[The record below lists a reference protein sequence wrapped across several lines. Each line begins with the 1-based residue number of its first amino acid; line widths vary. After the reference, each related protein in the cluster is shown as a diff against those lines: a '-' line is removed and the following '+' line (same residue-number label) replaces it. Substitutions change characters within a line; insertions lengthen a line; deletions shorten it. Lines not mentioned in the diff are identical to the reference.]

1 MNHTTTWTF
10 EAKDNVSQ
18 PLHTAQENVRRAAEG
33 MRNTWRNLV
42 SSMKEGWDKL
52 ATSMRPIDWQAA
64 SQGFLNITQKFSEA
78 AQVGADYEKSLLDV
92 AAITGITGDD
102 LDKLGDKA
110 RNLAKEFGGTATD
123 NLATF
128 QTILSR
134 LGPQIGES
142 DEALAKMGS
151 YANTLAKTM
160 GGDVVGATDALTTSM
175 LQFKV
180 DLQNPIAAAGEM
192 ERMMN
197 VMAAGAK
204 EGAAEV
210 TQIAQALVQ
219 AGGAAKLSNVSFEET
234 NAALQALAQSGKY
247 GAEAGVG
254 LRNVLIK
261 MNAPS
266 ALSKEATNMLA
277 AYRVN
282 MQKVSDTTVP
292 FAERLKELQ
301 KIGQNTDVLAAVFG
315 AENIQAAQGLIN
327 TADAQAELTQQ
338 ISGTNVATEQAS
350 IVMSGWS
357 EWLGRCKAWLDD
369 LKIGSFSFTK
379 VLGVVGD
386 SLGGVVSVLGDMG
399 SAYSGLAPV
408 LKGVGAWLRQT
419 VVAQKLMVV
428 WTKVA
433 TAVQWLWNA
442 ALSANPIG
450 IVIVAIGALVA
461 AIVWLANKVS
471 GWGEAW
477 KHTWEGAKLLF
488 QGFIAYIEMGWT
500 TLINGLMIGL
510 NKIKAGWYSFK
521 NAVGLGDEAENN
533 KMLSQINEDTE
544 KRKQAIA
551 DSAKKVYETG
561 IAAKE
566 EFIKAGQSLT
576 WNKEEKKEATE
587 APKAGNLS
595 ASSAIGG
602 GTNPNPI
609 TPTKGSKEGG
619 KDGTMSVGGSGG
631 GNKNITVNITMN
643 CTFPIDK
650 TIGSKENAA
659 NGVISKINDR
669 MRDALVTL

>member
-1 MNHTTTWTF
+1 MNHTTTWIF

-18 PLHTAQENVRRAAEG
+18 PLHTAQENVRRATEG
-33 MRNTWRNLV
+33 MHNTWKDFI

-102 LDKLGDKA
+102 LDKLGGKA

-180 DLQNPIAAAGEM
+180 NLDDPIAAAGEM

-210 TQIAQALVQ
+210 PQIAQALVQ

-277 AYRVN
+277 AYGVN

-327 TADAQAELTQQ
+327 TAQAQAELTEQ
-338 ISGTNVATEQAS
+338 ISGTNVATEQAT

-357 EWLGRCKAWLDD
+357 EWMGRCKAWLDD

-386 SLGGVVSVLGDMG
+386 SLGGVISTLGDMG

-408 LKGVGAWLRQT
+408 VKALGGWLKQT
-419 VVAQKLMVV
+419 VVVQKLMVV
-428 WTKVA
+428 WTKAA

-450 IVIVAIGALVA
+450 IIIVAIGALVA
-461 AIVWLANKVS
+461 GIIYLANKVS

-488 QGFIAYIEMGWT
+488 QGFSASIETVWLTMV
-500 TLINGLMIGL
+500 NSLMIGL
-510 NKIKAGWYSFK
+510 NKIKEGWYEFK
-521 NAVGLGDEAENN
+521 NAVGLGDESENN

-544 KRKQAIA
+544 NRKKAIT
-551 DSAKKVYETG
+551 DSAKVAYEANL
-561 IAAKE
+561 AAKE
-566 EFIKAGQSLT
+566 EFTKAGQSLS
-576 WNKEEKKEATE
+576 WNKEKKEATE

-595 ASSAIGG
+595 ASSAIGVG
-602 GTNPNPI
+602 ANPIPI
-609 TPTKGSKEGG
+609 TPTKGGKDAG
-619 KDGTMSVGGSGG
+619 KDGTMSIGGSGG
-631 GNKNITVNITMN
+631 GSKTITINITMN
-643 CTFPIDK
+643 NTFPIDK

>member
-1 MNHTTTWTF
+1 MNHTTTWIF

-18 PLHTAQENVRRAAEG
+18 PLHTAQENVRRATEG
-33 MRNTWRNLV
+33 MHNTWKDFI

-102 LDKLGDKA
+102 LDKLGGKA

-134 LGPQIGES
+134 LGPQIGKS
-142 DEALAKMGS
+142 DEALAKMGRS
-151 YANTLAKTM
+151 ANTLAKTM

-180 DLQNPIAAAGEM
+180 NLDDPIAAAGEM

-210 TQIAQALVQ
+210 PQIAQALVQ

-277 AYRVN
+277 AYGVN

-327 TADAQAELTQQ
+327 TAQAQAELTEQ
-338 ISGTNVATEQAS
+338 ISGTNVATEQAT

-357 EWLGRCKAWLDD
+357 EWMGRCKAWLDD

-386 SLGGVVSVLGDMG
+386 SLGGVISTLGDMG

-408 LKGVGAWLRQT
+408 VKALGGWLKQT
-419 VVAQKLMVV
+419 VVVQKLMVV
-428 WTKVA
+428 WTKAA

-450 IVIVAIGALVA
+450 IIIVAIGALVA
-461 AIVWLANKVS
+461 GIIYLANKVS

-488 QGFIAYIEMGWT
+488 QGFSASIETVWLTMV
-500 TLINGLMIGL
+500 NSLMIGL
-510 NKIKAGWYSFK
+510 NKIKEGWYEFK
-521 NAVGLGDEAENN
+521 NAVGLGDESENN

-544 KRKQAIA
+544 NRKKAIV
-551 DSAKKVYETG
+551 DSAKVAYEANL
-561 IAAKE
+561 AAKE
-566 EFIKAGQSLT
+566 EFTKAGQSLT
-576 WNKEEKKEATE
+576 WNKEKKEATE

-602 GTNPNPI
+602 GANPTPI
-609 TPTKGSKEGG
+609 TPTKGGKDGG

-631 GNKNITVNITMN
+631 GSKTITINITMN
-643 CTFPIDK
+643 NTFPIDK

>member
-1 MNHTTTWTF
+1 MNHTTTWIF

-18 PLHTAQENVRRAAEG
+18 PLHTAQENVRRATEG
-33 MRNTWRNLV
+33 MQNTWKDFI

-102 LDKLGDKA
+102 LDKLGGKA

-180 DLQNPIAAAGEM
+180 NLDDPIAAAAEM

-210 TQIAQALVQ
+210 PQIAQALVQ

-277 AYRVN
+277 AYGVN

-301 KIGQNTDVLAAVFG
+301 KIGQNTDALAAVFG

-327 TADAQAELTQQ
+327 TAQAQAELTQQ
-338 ISGTNVATEQAS
+338 ISGTNVATEQAT

-357 EWLGRCKAWLDD
+357 EWMGRCKAWLDD

-386 SLGGVVSVLGDMG
+386 SLGGVISTLGDMG

-408 LKGVGAWLRQT
+408 VKALGGWLKQT
-419 VVAQKLMVV
+419 VVVQKLMVV
-428 WTKVA
+428 WTKAA

-450 IVIVAIGALVA
+450 IIIVAIGALVA
-461 AIVWLANKVS
+461 GIIYLANKVS

-488 QGFIAYIEMGWT
+488 QGFSASIETVWLTMV
-500 TLINGLMIGL
+500 NSLMIGL
-510 NKIKAGWYSFK
+510 NKIKEGWYEFK
-521 NAVGLGDEAENN
+521 NAVGLGDESENN
-533 KMLSQINEDTE
+533 KMLAQINEDTE
-544 KRKQAIA
+544 NRKKAIS
-551 DSAKKVYETG
+551 DSAKVAYEANL
-561 IAAKE
+561 AAKE

-576 WNKEEKKEATE
+576 WNKDKKEATE

-602 GTNPNPI
+602 GASPNPI

-619 KDGTMSVGGSGG
+619 KDGTMSIGGSGG
-631 GNKNITVNITMN
+631 GSKTITINITMN
-643 CTFPIDK
+643 NTFPIDK

>member
-1 MNHTTTWTF
+1 MNHTTTWIF

-18 PLHTAQENVRRAAEG
+18 PLHTAQENVRRATEG
-33 MRNTWRNLV
+33 MQNTWKDFI

-102 LDKLGDKA
+102 LDKLGGKA

-180 DLQNPIAAAGEM
+180 NLDDPIAAAAEM

-210 TQIAQALVQ
+210 PQIAQALVQ

-277 AYRVN
+277 AYGVN

-327 TADAQAELTQQ
+327 TAQAQAELTEQ
-338 ISGTNVATEQAS
+338 ISGTNVATEQAT

-357 EWLGRCKAWLDD
+357 EWMGRCKAWLDD

-386 SLGGVVSVLGDMG
+386 SLGGVISTLGDMG

-408 LKGVGAWLRQT
+408 VKALGGWLKQT
-419 VVAQKLMVV
+419 VAVQKLMVV
-428 WTKVA
+428 WTKAA

-450 IVIVAIGALVA
+450 IIVVAIGALVA
-461 AIVWLANKVS
+461 GIIYLANKVS

-488 QGFIAYIEMGWT
+488 QGFSASIETVWLTMV
-500 TLINGLMIGL
+500 NSLMIGL
-510 NKIKAGWYSFK
+510 NKIKEGWYEFK
-521 NAVGLGDEAENN
+521 NAVGLGDESENN
-533 KMLSQINEDTE
+533 KMLAQINEDTE
-544 KRKQAIA
+544 NRKKAIS
-551 DSAKKVYETG
+551 DSAKVAYEANL
-561 IAAKE
+561 AAKE

-576 WNKEEKKEATE
+576 WNKDKKEATE

-602 GTNPNPI
+602 GASPNPI

-619 KDGTMSVGGSGG
+619 KDGTMSIGGSGG
-631 GNKNITVNITMN
+631 GSKTITINITMN
-643 CTFPIDK
+643 NTFPIDK

>member
-10 EAKDNVSQ
+10 EANDNVSET
-18 PLHTAQENVRRAAEG
+18 LHEAQANVQRATEG
-33 MRNTWRNLV
+33 MRQSWQSLV
-42 SSMKEGWDKL
+42 SNL
-52 ATSMRPIDWQAA
+52 RPIDWQAA
-64 SQGFLNITQKFSEA
+64 TEGFQRLTGLFSA
-78 AQVGADYEKSLLDV
+78 SAQVGADYEKALLDV

-102 LDKLGDKA
+102 LDNLGDKA
-110 RNLAKEFGGTATD
+110 RNLAKEFGGSASD

-180 DLQNPIAAAGEM
+180 NLDDPIAAAGEM

-210 TQIAQALVQ
+210 PQIAQALVQ

-277 AYRVN
+277 AYGVN

-399 SAYSGLAPV
+399 SAYSGFAPV
-408 LKGVGAWLRQT
+408 LKGVGTWLRQT
-419 VVAQKLMVV
+419 VVAQKLLVV
-428 WTKVA
+428 WTKVV

-442 ALSANPIG
+442 AMTANPIG
-450 IVIVAIGALVA
+450 IIIVAIGALVA
-461 AIVWLANKVS
+461 GIVWLANKVS

-488 QGFIAYIEMGWT
+488 RGFIAYIEMGWT

-510 NKIKAGWYSFK
+510 NKIKEGWYRFK
-521 NAVGLGDEAENN
+521 NAVGLGDETENN
-533 KMLSQINEDTE
+533 KMLAQINEDTE
-544 KRKQAIA
+544 KRKQAII
-551 DSAKKVYETG
+551 DSAKKVQETTL
-561 IAAKE
+561 AAKE
-566 EFIKAGQSLT
+566 EFIKAGKSLK
-576 WNKEEKKEATE
+576 WNKEEEKKENTE
-587 APKAGNLS
+587 SPKAGNLS

-602 GTNPNPI
+602 GASPNPI
-609 TPTKGSKEGG
+609 TPTKGGKEGG
-619 KDGTMSVGGSGG
+619 KEGTMSIAGSGG
-631 GNKNITVNITMN
+631 SSKTITINITMN
-643 CTFPIDK
+643 NSFPIDK

>member
-1 MNHTTTWTF
+1 MNHTTTWIF

-18 PLHTAQENVRRAAEG
+18 SLHTAQENVRRATEG
-33 MRNTWRNLV
+33 MHNTWKDFI

-52 ATSMRPIDWQAA
+52 ATSIRPIDWQAA

-92 AAITGITGDD
+92 AAITGIAGDD
-102 LDKLGDKA
+102 LDKLGGKA

-180 DLQNPIAAAGEM
+180 NLDDPIAAAGEM

-210 TQIAQALVQ
+210 PQIAQALVQ

-277 AYRVN
+277 AYGVN

-327 TADAQAELTQQ
+327 TAQAQAELTEQ
-338 ISGTNVATEQAS
+338 ISGTNVATEQAT

-357 EWLGRCKAWLDD
+357 EWMGRCKAWLDD

-386 SLGGVVSVLGDMG
+386 SLGGVISTLGDMG

-408 LKGVGAWLRQT
+408 VKALGGWLKQT
-419 VVAQKLMVV
+419 VVVQKLMVV
-428 WTKVA
+428 WTKAA

-450 IVIVAIGALVA
+450 IIIVAIGALVA
-461 AIVWLANKVS
+461 GIIYLANKVS

-488 QGFIAYIEMGWT
+488 QGFSASIETVWLTMV
-500 TLINGLMIGL
+500 NSLMIGL
-510 NKIKAGWYSFK
+510 NKIKEGWYEFK
-521 NAVGLGDEAENN
+521 NAVGLGDENENN
-533 KMLSQINEDTE
+533 KMLAQINEDTE
-544 KRKQAIA
+544 NRKKAIT
-551 DSAKKVYETG
+551 DSAKVAYEANL
-561 IAAKE
+561 AAKE
-566 EFIKAGQSLT
+566 EFTKAGQSLT
-576 WNKEEKKEATE
+576 WNKEKKEATE

-602 GTNPNPI
+602 GANPTPI
-609 TPTKGSKEGG
+609 TPTKGGKDGG
-619 KDGTMSVGGSGG
+619 KDSTMSVGGSGG
-631 GNKNITVNITMN
+631 GSKTITINITMN
-643 CTFPIDK
+643 NTFPIDK

>member
-1 MNHTTTWTF
+1 VNHTTTWIF

-18 PLHTAQENVRRAAEG
+18 PLHTAQENVRRATEG
-33 MRNTWRNLV
+33 MHNTWKDFI

-52 ATSMRPIDWQAA
+52 ATSIRPIDWQAA

-92 AAITGITGDD
+92 AAITGIAGDD
-102 LDKLGDKA
+102 LDKLGGKA

-180 DLQNPIAAAGEM
+180 NLDDPIAAAGEM

-210 TQIAQALVQ
+210 PQIAQALVQ

-277 AYRVN
+277 AYGVN

-327 TADAQAELTQQ
+327 TAQAQAELTEQ
-338 ISGTNVATEQAS
+338 ISGTNVATEQAT

-357 EWLGRCKAWLDD
+357 EWMGRCKAWLDD

-386 SLGGVVSVLGDMG
+386 SLGGVISTLGDMG

-408 LKGVGAWLRQT
+408 VKALGGWLKQT
-419 VVAQKLMVV
+419 VVVQKLMVV
-428 WTKVA
+428 WTKAA

-450 IVIVAIGALVA
+450 IIIVAIGALVA
-461 AIVWLANKVS
+461 GIIYLANKVS

-488 QGFIAYIEMGWT
+488 QGFSASIETVWLTMV
-500 TLINGLMIGL
+500 NSLMIGL
-510 NKIKAGWYSFK
+510 NKIKEGWYEFK
-521 NAVGLGDEAENN
+521 NAVGLGDENENN
-533 KMLSQINEDTE
+533 KMLAQINEDTE
-544 KRKQAIA
+544 NRKKAIT
-551 DSAKKVYETG
+551 DSAKVAYEANL
-561 IAAKE
+561 AAKE
-566 EFIKAGQSLT
+566 EFTKAGQSLT
-576 WNKEEKKEATE
+576 WNKEKKEATE

-602 GTNPNPI
+602 GANPTPI
-609 TPTKGSKEGG
+609 TPTKGGKDGG

-631 GNKNITVNITMN
+631 GSKTITINITMN
-643 CTFPIDK
+643 NTFPIDK

>member
-1 MNHTTTWTF
+1 MNHTTTWIF

-18 PLHTAQENVRRAAEG
+18 PLHTAQENVRRATEG
-33 MRNTWRNLV
+33 MHNTWKDFI

-78 AQVGADYEKSLLDV
+78 AQVGANYEKSLLDV

-210 TQIAQALVQ
+210 PQIAQALVQ

-277 AYRVN
+277 AYGVN

-327 TADAQAELTQQ
+327 TAQAQAELTEQ
-338 ISGTNVATEQAS
+338 ISGTNVATEQAT

-357 EWLGRCKAWLDD
+357 EWMGRCKAWLDD

-386 SLGGVVSVLGDMG
+386 SLGGVISTLGDMG

-408 LKGVGAWLRQT
+408 VKALGGWLKQT
-419 VVAQKLMVV
+419 VVVQKLMVV
-428 WTKVA
+428 WTKAA

-450 IVIVAIGALVA
+450 IIIVAIGALVA
-461 AIVWLANKVS
+461 GIIYLANKVS

-488 QGFIAYIEMGWT
+488 QGFSASIETVWLTMV
-500 TLINGLMIGL
+500 NSLMIGL
-510 NKIKAGWYSFK
+510 NKIKEGWYEFK
-521 NAVGLGDEAENN
+521 NTVGLGDESENN
-533 KMLSQINEDTE
+533 NMLAQINEDTE
-544 KRKQAIA
+544 NRKKAIA
-551 DSAKKVYETG
+551 DSAKVAYEANL
-561 IAAKE
+561 AAKE

-576 WNKEEKKEATE
+576 WNKDKKEATE

-602 GTNPNPI
+602 GANPTPI
-609 TPTKGSKEGG
+609 TSTKGNKDGG
-619 KDGTMSVGGSGG
+619 KDGTMSVGGNGG
-631 GNKNITVNITMN
+631 GSKTITINITMN
-643 CTFPIDK
+643 NTFPIDK

>member
-1 MNHTTTWTF
+1 MNHTTTWIF

-18 PLHTAQENVRRAAEG
+18 PLHTAQENVRRATEG
-33 MRNTWRNLV
+33 MHNTWKDFI

-102 LDKLGDKA
+102 LDKLGGKA

-180 DLQNPIAAAGEM
+180 NLDDPIAAAGEM

-210 TQIAQALVQ
+210 PQIAQALVQ

-277 AYRVN
+277 AYGVN

-327 TADAQAELTQQ
+327 TAQAQAELTEQ
-338 ISGTNVATEQAS
+338 ISGTNVATEQAT

-357 EWLGRCKAWLDD
+357 EWMGRCKAWLDD

-386 SLGGVVSVLGDMG
+386 SLGGVISTLGDMG

-408 LKGVGAWLRQT
+408 VKALGGWLKQT
-419 VVAQKLMVV
+419 VVVQKLMVV
-428 WTKVA
+428 WTKAA

-450 IVIVAIGALVA
+450 IIIVAIGALVA
-461 AIVWLANKVS
+461 GIIYLANKVS

-488 QGFIAYIEMGWT
+488 QGFSASIETVWLTMV
-500 TLINGLMIGL
+500 NSLMIGL
-510 NKIKAGWYSFK
+510 NKIKEGWYEFK
-521 NAVGLGDEAENN
+521 NTVGLGDESENN
-533 KMLSQINEDTE
+533 NMLAQINEDTE
-544 KRKQAIA
+544 NRKKAIA
-551 DSAKKVYETG
+551 DSAKVAYEANL
-561 IAAKE
+561 AAKE

-576 WNKEEKKEATE
+576 WNKDKKEATE

-602 GTNPNPI
+602 GANPTPI
-609 TPTKGSKEGG
+609 TSTKGNKDGG
-619 KDGTMSVGGSGG
+619 KDGTMSVGGNGG
-631 GNKNITVNITMN
+631 GSKTITINITMN
-643 CTFPIDK
+643 NTFPIDK

>member
-1 MNHTTTWTF
+1 
-10 EAKDNVSQ
+10 
-18 PLHTAQENVRRAAEG
+18 
-33 MRNTWRNLV
+33 
-42 SSMKEGWDKL
+42 
-52 ATSMRPIDWQAA
+52 
-64 SQGFLNITQKFSEA
+64 
-78 AQVGADYEKSLLDV
+78 
-92 AAITGITGDD
+92 
-102 LDKLGDKA
+102 
-110 RNLAKEFGGTATD
+110 
-123 NLATF
+123 
-128 QTILSR
+128 
-134 LGPQIGES
+134 
-142 DEALAKMGS
+142 MGS

-180 DLQNPIAAAGEM
+180 NLDDPIAAAGEM

-210 TQIAQALVQ
+210 PQIAQALVQ

-277 AYRVN
+277 TYGVN

-301 KIGQNTDVLAAVFG
+301 KIGQNTDALAAVFG

-327 TADAQAELTQQ
+327 TAQAQAELTQQ

-357 EWLGRCKAWLDD
+357 EWMGRCKAWLDD

-408 LKGVGAWLRQT
+408 LKGVGAWLKQT
-419 VVAQKLMVV
+419 VVAQKLLVV
-428 WTKVA
+428 WTKVV

-442 ALSANPIG
+442 AMTANPIG
-450 IVIVAIGALVA
+450 IIIVAIGALVA
-461 AIVWLANKVS
+461 GIVWLANKVS

-488 QGFIAYIEMGWT
+488 RGFIAYIEMGWT

-510 NKIKAGWYSFK
+510 NKIKEGWYRFK

-533 KMLSQINEDTE
+533 KMLAQINEDTE
-544 KRKQAIA
+544 KRKQAII
-551 DSAKKVYETG
+551 DSAKKVQETTL
-561 IAAKE
+561 AAKE
-566 EFIKAGQSLT
+566 EFIKAGKSLK
-576 WNKEEKKEATE
+576 WNKEEEKKETTE
-587 APKAGNLS
+587 SPKAGNLS
-595 ASSAIGG
+595 ANSAIGG
-602 GTNPNPI
+602 GASPNPI
-609 TPTKGSKEGG
+609 TPTKGGKEGG
-619 KDGTMSVGGSGG
+619 KEETMSVAGSGG
-631 GNKNITVNITMN
+631 SSKTITINITMN
-643 CTFPIDK
+643 NSFPIDK

>member
-1 MNHTTTWTF
+1 
-10 EAKDNVSQ
+10 
-18 PLHTAQENVRRAAEG
+18 
-33 MRNTWRNLV
+33 
-42 SSMKEGWDKL
+42 
-52 ATSMRPIDWQAA
+52 
-64 SQGFLNITQKFSEA
+64 
-78 AQVGADYEKSLLDV
+78 
-92 AAITGITGDD
+92 
-102 LDKLGDKA
+102 
-110 RNLAKEFGGTATD
+110 
-123 NLATF
+123 
-128 QTILSR
+128 
-134 LGPQIGES
+134 
-142 DEALAKMGS
+142 
-151 YANTLAKTM
+151 
-160 GGDVVGATDALTTSM
+160 
-175 LQFKV
+175 
-180 DLQNPIAAAGEM
+180 
-192 ERMMN
+192 MMN

-210 TQIAQALVQ
+210 PQIAQALVQ

-277 AYRVN
+277 AYGVN

-301 KIGQNTDVLAAVFG
+301 KIGQNTDALAAVFG

-327 TADAQAELTQQ
+327 TAQAQAELTQQ
-338 ISGTNVATEQAS
+338 ISGTNVATEQAT

-357 EWLGRCKAWLDD
+357 EWMGRCKAWLDD

-386 SLGGVVSVLGDMG
+386 SLGGIISTLGDMG

-408 LKGVGAWLRQT
+408 VKALGGWLKQT
-419 VVAQKLMVV
+419 VVVQKLMVV
-428 WTKVA
+428 WTKAA

-450 IVIVAIGALVA
+450 IIIVAIGALVA
-461 AIVWLANKVS
+461 GIIYLANKVS

-488 QGFIAYIEMGWT
+488 QGFSASIETVWLTMV
-500 TLINGLMIGL
+500 NSLMIGL
-510 NKIKAGWYSFK
+510 NKIKEGWYEFK
-521 NAVGLGDEAENN
+521 NAVGLGDESENN
-533 KMLSQINEDTE
+533 KMLAQINEDTE
-544 KRKQAIA
+544 NRKKAIA
-551 DSAKKVYETG
+551 DSAKVAYEANL
-561 IAAKE
+561 AAKE

-576 WNKEEKKEATE
+576 WNKDKKEATE

-602 GTNPNPI
+602 GASPNPI
-609 TPTKGSKEGG
+609 TPTKGGKEGG
-619 KDGTMSVGGSGG
+619 KDSTMSVGGSGG
-631 GNKNITVNITMN
+631 GSKTITINITMN
-643 CTFPIDK
+643 NTFPIDK

>member
-1 MNHTTTWTF
+1 MH
-10 EAKDNVSQ
+10 
-18 PLHTAQENVRRAAEG
+18 
-33 MRNTWRNLV
+33 NTWKDFI

-102 LDKLGDKA
+102 LDKLGGKA

-180 DLQNPIAAAGEM
+180 NLDDPIAAAAEM

-210 TQIAQALVQ
+210 PQIAQALVQ

-277 AYRVN
+277 AYGVN

-327 TADAQAELTQQ
+327 TAQAQAELTQQ
-338 ISGTNVATEQAS
+338 ISGTNVATEQAT

-357 EWLGRCKAWLDD
+357 EWMGRCKAWLDD
-369 LKIGSFSFTK
+369 LKIGSFSFAK

-386 SLGGVVSVLGDMG
+386 SLGGVISTLGDMG

-408 LKGVGAWLRQT
+408 VKALGGWLKQT
-419 VVAQKLMVV
+419 VVVQKLMVV
-428 WTKVA
+428 WTKAA

-450 IVIVAIGALVA
+450 IIIVAIGALVA
-461 AIVWLANKVS
+461 GIIYLANKVS

-488 QGFIAYIEMGWT
+488 QGFSASIETVWLTMV
-500 TLINGLMIGL
+500 NSLMIGL
-510 NKIKAGWYSFK
+510 NKIKEGWYEFK
-521 NAVGLGDEAENN
+521 NAVGLGDESENN
-533 KMLSQINEDTE
+533 KMLAQINEDTE
-544 KRKQAIA
+544 NRKKAIA
-551 DSAKKVYETG
+551 DSAKVAYEANL
-561 IAAKE
+561 AAKE

-576 WNKEEKKEATE
+576 WNKDKKEATE

-602 GTNPNPI
+602 GASPNPI

-619 KDGTMSVGGSGG
+619 KDSTMSVGGSGG
-631 GNKNITVNITMN
+631 GSKTITINITMN
-643 CTFPIDK
+643 NTFPIDK

>member
-1 MNHTTTWTF
+1 MNHTTTWIF

-18 PLHTAQENVRRAAEG
+18 PLHTAQENVRRATEG
-33 MRNTWRNLV
+33 MHNTWKDFI

-52 ATSMRPIDWQAA
+52 ATSIRPIDWQAA
-64 SQGFLNITQKFSEA
+64 SQGFLNITQKFSKA

-92 AAITGITGDD
+92 AAITGIAGDD
-102 LDKLGDKA
+102 LDKLGGKA

-142 DEALAKMGS
+142 DEALAKMAS

-160 GGDVVGATDALTTSM
+160 EGDVVGATDALTTSM

-180 DLQNPIAAAGEM
+180 NLDDPIAAAGEM

-210 TQIAQALVQ
+210 PQIAQALVQ

-277 AYRVN
+277 AYGVN

-327 TADAQAELTQQ
+327 TAQTQAELTEQ
-338 ISGTNVATEQAS
+338 ISGTNVATEQAT

-357 EWLGRCKAWLDD
+357 EWMGRCKAWLDD

-386 SLGGVVSVLGDMG
+386 SLGGVISTLGDMG

-408 LKGVGAWLRQT
+408 VKALGGWLKQT
-419 VVAQKLMVV
+419 VVVQKLMVV
-428 WTKVA
+428 WTKAA

-450 IVIVAIGALVA
+450 IIIVAIGALVA
-461 AIVWLANKVS
+461 GIIYLANKVS

-488 QGFIAYIEMGWT
+488 QGFSASIETVWLTMV
-500 TLINGLMIGL
+500 NSLMIGL
-510 NKIKAGWYSFK
+510 NKIKEGWYEFK
-521 NAVGLGDEAENN
+521 NAVGLGDESENN

-544 KRKQAIA
+544 NRKKAIT
-551 DSAKKVYETG
+551 DSAKVAYEANL
-561 IAAKE
+561 AAKE
-566 EFIKAGQSLT
+566 EFTKAGQSLS
-576 WNKEEKKEATE
+576 WNKEKKEATE

-595 ASSAIGG
+595 ASSAIGVG
-602 GTNPNPI
+602 ANPIPI
-609 TPTKGSKEGG
+609 TPTKGGKDAG
-619 KDGTMSVGGSGG
+619 KDGTMSIGGSGG
-631 GNKNITVNITMN
+631 GSKTITINITMN
-643 CTFPIDK
+643 NTFPIDK

>member
-1 MNHTTTWTF
+1 MNHTTTWIF

-18 PLHTAQENVRRAAEG
+18 PLHTAQENVMRATEG
-33 MRNTWRNLV
+33 MHNTWKDFI
-42 SSMKEGWDKL
+42 SSMKEGCDKL

-64 SQGFLNITQKFSEA
+64 SQGFLNITQKFSEV
-78 AQVGADYEKSLLDV
+78 AQVGANYEKSLLDV

-210 TQIAQALVQ
+210 PQIAQALVQ

-277 AYRVN
+277 AYGVN

-327 TADAQAELTQQ
+327 TAQAQAELTEQ
-338 ISGTNVATEQAS
+338 ISGTNVATEQAT

-357 EWLGRCKAWLDD
+357 EWMGRCKAWLDD

-386 SLGGVVSVLGDMG
+386 SLGGVISTLGDMG

-408 LKGVGAWLRQT
+408 VKALGGWLKQT
-419 VVAQKLMVV
+419 VVVQKLMVV
-428 WTKVA
+428 WTKAA

-450 IVIVAIGALVA
+450 IIIVAIGALVA
-461 AIVWLANKVS
+461 GIIYLANKVS

-488 QGFIAYIEMGWT
+488 QGFSASIETVWLTMV
-500 TLINGLMIGL
+500 NSLMIGL
-510 NKIKAGWYSFK
+510 NKIKEGWYEFK
-521 NAVGLGDEAENN
+521 NTVGLGDESENN
-533 KMLSQINEDTE
+533 NMLAQINEDTE
-544 KRKQAIA
+544 NRKKAIA
-551 DSAKKVYETG
+551 DSAKVAYEANL
-561 IAAKE
+561 AAKE

-576 WNKEEKKEATE
+576 WNKDKKEATE

-602 GTNPNPI
+602 GANPTPI
-609 TPTKGSKEGG
+609 TSTKGNKDGG
-619 KDGTMSVGGSGG
+619 KDGTMSVGGNGG
-631 GNKNITVNITMN
+631 GSKTITINITMN
-643 CTFPIDK
+643 NTFPIDK
-650 TIGSKENAA
+650 TIGSKENVA

>member
-1 MNHTTTWTF
+1 MNHTTTWIF

-18 PLHTAQENVRRAAEG
+18 PLHTAQENVRRATEG
-33 MRNTWRNLV
+33 MHNTWKDFI

-102 LDKLGDKA
+102 LDKLGGKA

-180 DLQNPIAAAGEM
+180 NLDDPIAAAAEM

-210 TQIAQALVQ
+210 PQIAQALIQ

-277 AYRVN
+277 AYGVN

-327 TADAQAELTQQ
+327 TAQAQAELTQQ
-338 ISGTNVATEQAS
+338 ISGTNVATEQAT

-357 EWLGRCKAWLDD
+357 EWMGRCKAWLDD

-386 SLGGVVSVLGDMG
+386 SLGGVISTLGDMG

-408 LKGVGAWLRQT
+408 VKALGGWLKQT
-419 VVAQKLMVV
+419 VVVQKLMVV
-428 WTKVA
+428 WTKAA

-450 IVIVAIGALVA
+450 IIIVAIGALVA
-461 AIVWLANKVS
+461 GIIYLANKVS

-488 QGFIAYIEMGWT
+488 QGFSASIETVWLTMV
-500 TLINGLMIGL
+500 NSLMIGL
-510 NKIKAGWYSFK
+510 NKIKEGWYEFK
-521 NAVGLGDEAENN
+521 NAVGLGDESENN
-533 KMLSQINEDTE
+533 KMLAQINKDTE
-544 KRKQAIA
+544 NRKKAIT
-551 DSAKKVYETG
+551 DSAKVAYEANL
-561 IAAKE
+561 AAKE

-576 WNKEEKKEATE
+576 WNKNKKEATE

-602 GTNPNPI
+602 GASPNPI
-609 TPTKGSKEGG
+609 TPTKGNKEGG
-619 KDGTMSVGGSGG
+619 KDSTMSVGGSGG
-631 GNKNITVNITMN
+631 GSKTITINITMN
-643 CTFPIDK
+643 NTFPIDK
-650 TIGSKENAA
+650 TIGSKENTA

>member
-1 MNHTTTWTF
+1 MNHTTTWIF

-18 PLHTAQENVRRAAEG
+18 PLHTAQENVRRATEG
-33 MRNTWRNLV
+33 MQNTWKDFI

-102 LDKLGDKA
+102 LDKLGGKA

-142 DEALAKMGS
+142 DEALAQMGS

-180 DLQNPIAAAGEM
+180 NLDDPIAAAAEM

-210 TQIAQALVQ
+210 PQIAQALVQ

-277 AYRVN
+277 AYGVN

-327 TADAQAELTQQ
+327 TAQAQAELTEQ

-357 EWLGRCKAWLDD
+357 EWMGRCKAWLDD

-386 SLGGVVSVLGDMG
+386 SLGSVISTLGDMG
-399 SAYSGLAPV
+399 SAYSGLSPV
-408 LKGVGAWLRQT
+408 VKALGGWLKQT
-419 VVAQKLMVV
+419 VVVQKLMVV
-428 WTKVA
+428 WTKAA

-450 IVIVAIGALVA
+450 IIIVAIGALVA
-461 AIVWLANKVS
+461 GIVYLANKVS

-488 QGFIAYIEMGWT
+488 QGFSASIETVWLTMV
-500 TLINGLMIGL
+500 NSLMIGL
-510 NKIKAGWYSFK
+510 NKIKEGWYEFK
-521 NAVGLGDEAENN
+521 NAVGLGDESENN
-533 KMLSQINEDTE
+533 KMLAQINEDTE
-544 KRKQAIA
+544 NRKKAIA
-551 DSAKKVYETG
+551 DSAKVAYEANL
-561 IAAKE
+561 AAKE

-576 WNKEEKKEATE
+576 WNKDKKEATK
-587 APKAGNLS
+587 APKVGNLS
-595 ASSAIGG
+595 ASSVIGG
-602 GTNPNPI
+602 GANPTPI
-609 TPTKGSKEGG
+609 LPTKESKEGG
-619 KDGTMSVGGSGG
+619 KDSTVSVGGSGG
-631 GNKNITVNITMN
+631 GSKTITINITMN
-643 CTFPIDK
+643 NSFSIDK
-650 TIGSKENAA
+650 TIGSKESAA

>member
-1 MNHTTTWTF
+1 MNHTTTWIF

-18 PLHTAQENVRRAAEG
+18 PLHTAQENVRRATED
-33 MRNTWRNLV
+33 MHNTWKDFI

-52 ATSMRPIDWQAA
+52 ATSIRPIDWQAA

-92 AAITGITGDD
+92 AAITGIAGDD
-102 LDKLGDKA
+102 LDKLGGKA

-180 DLQNPIAAAGEM
+180 NLDDPIAAAGEM

-210 TQIAQALVQ
+210 PQIAQALVQ

-277 AYRVN
+277 AYGVN

-327 TADAQAELTQQ
+327 TAQAQAELTEQ
-338 ISGTNVATEQAS
+338 ISGTNVATEQAT

-357 EWLGRCKAWLDD
+357 EWMGRCKAWLDD

-386 SLGGVVSVLGDMG
+386 SLGGVISTLGDMG

-408 LKGVGAWLRQT
+408 VKALGGWLKQT
-419 VVAQKLMVV
+419 VVVQKLMVV
-428 WTKVA
+428 WTKAA

-450 IVIVAIGALVA
+450 IIIVAIGALVA
-461 AIVWLANKVS
+461 GIIYLANKVS

-488 QGFIAYIEMGWT
+488 QGFSASIETVWLTMV
-500 TLINGLMIGL
+500 NSLMIGL
-510 NKIKAGWYSFK
+510 NKIKEGWYEFK
-521 NAVGLGDEAENN
+521 NAVGLGDENENN
-533 KMLSQINEDTE
+533 KMLAQINEDTE
-544 KRKQAIA
+544 NRKKAIT
-551 DSAKKVYETG
+551 DSAKVAYEANL
-561 IAAKE
+561 AAKE
-566 EFIKAGQSLT
+566 EFTKAGQSLT
-576 WNKEEKKEATE
+576 WNKEKKEATE

-602 GTNPNPI
+602 GANPTPI
-609 TPTKGSKEGG
+609 TPTKGGKDGG

-631 GNKNITVNITMN
+631 GSKTITINITMN
-643 CTFPIDK
+643 NTFPIDK

>member
-10 EAKDNVSQ
+10 EANDNVSET
-18 PLHTAQENVRRAAEG
+18 LHEAQANVQRATEG
-33 MRNTWRNLV
+33 MRQSWQSLV
-42 SSMKEGWDKL
+42 SNL
-52 ATSMRPIDWQAA
+52 RPIDWQAA
-64 SQGFLNITQKFSEA
+64 TEGFQRLTGLFSA
-78 AQVGADYEKSLLDV
+78 SAQVGADYEKALLDV

-102 LDKLGDKA
+102 LDNLGDKA
-110 RNLAKEFGGTATD
+110 RNLAKEFGGSASD

-180 DLQNPIAAAGEM
+180 NLDDPIAAAGEM

-210 TQIAQALVQ
+210 PQIAQALVQ

-277 AYRVN
+277 AYGVN

-327 TADAQAELTQQ
+327 TANAQAELTQQ

-399 SAYSGLAPV
+399 SAYSGFAPV
-408 LKGVGAWLRQT
+408 LKGVGTWLRQT
-419 VVAQKLMVV
+419 VVAQKLLVV
-428 WTKVA
+428 WTKVV

-442 ALSANPIG
+442 AMTANPIG
-450 IVIVAIGALVA
+450 IIIVAIGALVA
-461 AIVWLANKVS
+461 GIVWLANKVS

-488 QGFIAYIEMGWT
+488 RGFIAYIEMGWT

-510 NKIKAGWYSFK
+510 NKIKEGWYRFK

-533 KMLSQINEDTE
+533 KMLAQINEDTE
-544 KRKQAIA
+544 KRKQAII
-551 DSAKKVYETG
+551 DSAKKVQETTL
-561 IAAKE
+561 AAKE
-566 EFIKAGQSLT
+566 EFIKAGKSLK
-576 WNKEEKKEATE
+576 WNKEEEKKENTE
-587 APKAGNLS
+587 SPKAGNLS

-602 GTNPNPI
+602 GASSNPI
-609 TPTKGSKEGG
+609 TPTKGGKEGG
-619 KDGTMSVGGSGG
+619 KEGTMSVAGSGG
-631 GNKNITVNITMN
+631 SSKTITINITMN
-643 CTFPIDK
+643 NSFPIDK

>member
-1 MNHTTTWTF
+1 MNHTTTWIF

-18 PLHTAQENVRRAAEG
+18 PLHTAQENVRRATEG
-33 MRNTWRNLV
+33 MHNTWKDFI

-78 AQVGADYEKSLLDV
+78 AQVGANYEKSLLDV

-180 DLQNPIAAAGEM
+180 NLDDPIAAAAEM

-210 TQIAQALVQ
+210 PQIAQALVQ

-277 AYRVN
+277 AYGVN

-301 KIGQNTDVLAAVFG
+301 KIGQNTDALAAVFG

-327 TADAQAELTQQ
+327 TAQAQAELTEQ
-338 ISGTNVATEQAS
+338 ISGTNVATEQAT

-357 EWLGRCKAWLDD
+357 EWMGRCKAWLDD

-386 SLGGVVSVLGDMG
+386 SLGGVISTLGDMG

-408 LKGVGAWLRQT
+408 VKALGGWLKQT
-419 VVAQKLMVV
+419 VVVQKLMVV
-428 WTKVA
+428 WTKAA

-450 IVIVAIGALVA
+450 IIIVAIGALVA
-461 AIVWLANKVS
+461 GIIYLANKVS

-488 QGFIAYIEMGWT
+488 QGFSASIETVWLTMV
-500 TLINGLMIGL
+500 NSLMIGL
-510 NKIKAGWYSFK
+510 NKIKEGWYEFK
-521 NAVGLGDEAENN
+521 NAVGLGDESENN

-544 KRKQAIA
+544 NRKKAIV
-551 DSAKKVYETG
+551 DSAKVAYEANL
-561 IAAKE
+561 AAKE
-566 EFIKAGQSLT
+566 EFTKAGQSLT
-576 WNKEEKKEATE
+576 WNKEKKEATE

-602 GTNPNPI
+602 GANPTPI
-609 TPTKGSKEGG
+609 TPTKGGKEGG
-619 KDGTMSVGGSGG
+619 KDSTMSVGGSGG
-631 GNKNITVNITMN
+631 GSKTITINITMN
-643 CTFPIDK
+643 NTFPIDK

>member
-1 MNHTTTWTF
+1 MNHTTTWIF

-18 PLHTAQENVRRAAEG
+18 PLHTAQENVRRATEG
-33 MRNTWRNLV
+33 MHNTWKDFI

-102 LDKLGDKA
+102 LDKLGGKA

-180 DLQNPIAAAGEM
+180 NLDDPIAAAAEM

-210 TQIAQALVQ
+210 PQIAQALVQ

-277 AYRVN
+277 AYGVN

-327 TADAQAELTQQ
+327 TAQAQAELTQQ
-338 ISGTNVATEQAS
+338 ISGTNVATEQAT

-357 EWLGRCKAWLDD
+357 EWMGRCKAWLDD
-369 LKIGSFSFTK
+369 LKIGSFSFAK

-386 SLGGVVSVLGDMG
+386 SLGGVISTLGDMG

-408 LKGVGAWLRQT
+408 VKALGGWLKQT
-419 VVAQKLMVV
+419 VVVQKLMVV
-428 WTKVA
+428 WTKAA

-450 IVIVAIGALVA
+450 IIIVAIGALVA
-461 AIVWLANKVS
+461 GIIYLANKVS

-488 QGFIAYIEMGWT
+488 QGFSASIETVWLTMV
-500 TLINGLMIGL
+500 NSLMIGL
-510 NKIKAGWYSFK
+510 NKIKEGWYEFK
-521 NAVGLGDEAENN
+521 NAVGLGDESENN
-533 KMLSQINEDTE
+533 KMLAQINEDTE
-544 KRKQAIA
+544 NRKKAIA
-551 DSAKKVYETG
+551 DSAKVAYEANL
-561 IAAKE
+561 AAKE

-576 WNKEEKKEATE
+576 WNKDKKEATE

-602 GTNPNPI
+602 GASPNPI

-619 KDGTMSVGGSGG
+619 KDSTMSVGGSGG
-631 GNKNITVNITMN
+631 GSKTITINITMN
-643 CTFPIDK
+643 NTFPIDK

>member
-1 MNHTTTWTF
+1 MNHTTTWIF

-18 PLHTAQENVRRAAEG
+18 PLHTAQENVRRGTEG
-33 MRNTWRNLV
+33 MHNTWKDFIN
-42 SSMKEGWDKL
+42 SMKEGWDKL

-78 AQVGADYEKSLLDV
+78 AQVGADFEKSLLDV

-102 LDKLGDKA
+102 LDKLGGKA

-180 DLQNPIAAAGEM
+180 NLDDPIAAAAEM

-210 TQIAQALVQ
+210 PQIAQALVQ

-277 AYRVN
+277 AYGVN

-327 TADAQAELTQQ
+327 TAQAQAELTQQ
-338 ISGTNVATEQAS
+338 ISGTNVATEQAT

-357 EWLGRCKAWLDD
+357 EWMGRCKAWLDD

-386 SLGGVVSVLGDMG
+386 SLGGVISTLGDMG

-408 LKGVGAWLRQT
+408 VKALGGWLKQT
-419 VVAQKLMVV
+419 VVVQKLMVV
-428 WTKVA
+428 WTKAA

-450 IVIVAIGALVA
+450 IIIVAIGALVA
-461 AIVWLANKVS
+461 GIIYLANKVS

-488 QGFIAYIEMGWT
+488 QGFSASIETVWLTMV
-500 TLINGLMIGL
+500 NSLMIGL
-510 NKIKAGWYSFK
+510 NKIKEGWYEFK
-521 NAVGLGDEAENN
+521 NAVGLGDESENN
-533 KMLSQINEDTE
+533 KMLAQINEDTE
-544 KRKQAIA
+544 NRKKAIA
-551 DSAKKVYETG
+551 DSAKVAYEANL
-561 IAAKE
+561 AAKE

-576 WNKEEKKEATE
+576 WNKDKKEATE

-595 ASSAIGG
+595 ASSVIGG
-602 GTNPNPI
+602 GASPNPI

-619 KDGTMSVGGSGG
+619 KDSTMSVGGSGG
-631 GNKNITVNITMN
+631 RSKTITINITMN
-643 CTFPIDK
+643 NTFPIDK

>member
-10 EAKDNVSQ
+10 EANDNVSET
-18 PLHTAQENVRRAAEG
+18 LHEAQANVQRATEG
-33 MRNTWRNLV
+33 MRQSWQSLV
-42 SSMKEGWDKL
+42 SNL
-52 ATSMRPIDWQAA
+52 RPIDWQAA
-64 SQGFLNITQKFSEA
+64 TEGFQRLTGLFSA
-78 AQVGADYEKSLLDV
+78 SAQVGADYEKALLDV

-102 LDKLGDKA
+102 LDNLGDKA
-110 RNLAKEFGGTATD
+110 RNLAKEFGGSASD

-180 DLQNPIAAAGEM
+180 NLDDPIAAAGEM

-210 TQIAQALVQ
+210 PQIAQALVQ

-277 AYRVN
+277 TYGVN
-282 MQKVSDTTVP
+282 MQKVSDTTLP

-327 TADAQAELTQQ
+327 TANAQAELTQQ

-399 SAYSGLAPV
+399 SAYSGFAPV
-408 LKGVGAWLRQT
+408 LKGVGTWLRQT
-419 VVAQKLMVV
+419 VVAQKLLVV
-428 WTKVA
+428 WTKVV

-442 ALSANPIG
+442 AMTANPIG
-450 IVIVAIGALVA
+450 IIIVAIGALVA
-461 AIVWLANKVS
+461 GIVWLANKVS

-488 QGFIAYIEMGWT
+488 RGFIAYIEMGWT

-510 NKIKAGWYSFK
+510 NKIKEGWYRFK

-533 KMLSQINEDTE
+533 KMLAQINEDTE
-544 KRKQAIA
+544 KRKQAII
-551 DSAKKVYETG
+551 DSAKKVQETTL
-561 IAAKE
+561 AAKE
-566 EFIKAGQSLT
+566 EFIKAGKSLK
-576 WNKEEKKEATE
+576 WNKEEEKKENTE
-587 APKAGNLS
+587 SPKAGNLS

-602 GTNPNPI
+602 GASPNPI
-609 TPTKGSKEGG
+609 TPTKGGKEGG
-619 KDGTMSVGGSGG
+619 KEGTMSVAGSGG
-631 GNKNITVNITMN
+631 SSKTITINITMN
-643 CTFPIDK
+643 NSFPIDK

>member
-1 MNHTTTWTF
+1 MNHTTTWIF

-18 PLHTAQENVRRAAEG
+18 PLHTAQENVRRATEG
-33 MRNTWRNLV
+33 MHNTWKDFI

-102 LDKLGDKA
+102 LDKLGGKA

-180 DLQNPIAAAGEM
+180 NLDDPIAAAAEM
-192 ERMMN
+192 ERIMN

-210 TQIAQALVQ
+210 PQIAQALVQ

-277 AYRVN
+277 AYGVN

-327 TADAQAELTQQ
+327 TAQAQAELTQQ
-338 ISGTNVATEQAS
+338 ISGTNVATEQAT

-357 EWLGRCKAWLDD
+357 EWMGRCKAWLDD

-386 SLGGVVSVLGDMG
+386 SLGGVISTLGDMG

-408 LKGVGAWLRQT
+408 VKALGGWLKQT
-419 VVAQKLMVV
+419 VVVQKLMVV
-428 WTKVA
+428 WTKAA

-450 IVIVAIGALVA
+450 IIIVAIGALVA
-461 AIVWLANKVS
+461 GIIYLANKVS

-488 QGFIAYIEMGWT
+488 QGFSASIETVWLTMV
-500 TLINGLMIGL
+500 NSLMIGL
-510 NKIKAGWYSFK
+510 NKIKEGWYEFK
-521 NAVGLGDEAENN
+521 NAVGLGDENENN
-533 KMLSQINEDTE
+533 KMLAQINEDTE
-544 KRKQAIA
+544 NRKKAIA
-551 DSAKKVYETG
+551 DSAKVAYEANL
-561 IAAKE
+561 AAKE

-576 WNKEEKKEATE
+576 WNKDKKEATE

-602 GTNPNPI
+602 GASANPI

-619 KDGTMSVGGSGG
+619 KDSTMSVGGSGG
-631 GNKNITVNITMN
+631 GSKTITINITMN
-643 CTFPIDK
+643 NTFPIDK

>member
-1 MNHTTTWTF
+1 MNHTTTWIF

-18 PLHTAQENVRRAAEG
+18 PLHTAQENVRRATEG
-33 MRNTWRNLV
+33 MHNTWKDFI

-52 ATSMRPIDWQAA
+52 ATSIRPIDWQAA

-92 AAITGITGDD
+92 AAITGIAGDD
-102 LDKLGDKA
+102 LDKLGGKA

-160 GGDVVGATDALTTSM
+160 GGDIVGATDALTTSM

-180 DLQNPIAAAGEM
+180 NLDDPIAAAGEM

-210 TQIAQALVQ
+210 PQIAQALVQ

-277 AYRVN
+277 AYGVN

-327 TADAQAELTQQ
+327 TAQAQAELTEQ
-338 ISGTNVATEQAS
+338 ISGTNVATEQAT

-357 EWLGRCKAWLDD
+357 EWMGRCKAWLDD

-386 SLGGVVSVLGDMG
+386 SLGGVISTLGDMG

-408 LKGVGAWLRQT
+408 VKALGGWLKQT
-419 VVAQKLMVV
+419 VVVQKLMVV
-428 WTKVA
+428 WTKAA

-450 IVIVAIGALVA
+450 IIIVAIGALVA
-461 AIVWLANKVS
+461 GIIYLANKVS

-488 QGFIAYIEMGWT
+488 QGFSASIETVWLTMV
-500 TLINGLMIGL
+500 NSLMIGL
-510 NKIKAGWYSFK
+510 NKIKEGWYEFK
-521 NAVGLGDEAENN
+521 NAVGLGDESENN

-544 KRKQAIA
+544 NRKKAIT
-551 DSAKKVYETG
+551 DSAKVAYEANL
-561 IAAKE
+561 AAKE
-566 EFIKAGQSLT
+566 EFTKAGQSLT
-576 WNKEEKKEATE
+576 WNKEKKEATE

-602 GTNPNPI
+602 GANPTPI
-609 TPTKGSKEGG
+609 TPTKGGKDGG

-631 GNKNITVNITMN
+631 GSKTITINITMN
-643 CTFPIDK
+643 NTFPIDK

>member
-1 MNHTTTWTF
+1 MNHTTTWIF

-18 PLHTAQENVRRAAEG
+18 PLHTAQENVRRATEG
-33 MRNTWRNLV
+33 MHNTWKDFI

-102 LDKLGDKA
+102 LDKLGGKA

-180 DLQNPIAAAGEM
+180 NLDDPIAAAAEM

-210 TQIAQALVQ
+210 PQIAQALVQ

-277 AYRVN
+277 AYGVN

-327 TADAQAELTQQ
+327 TAQAQAELTQQ
-338 ISGTNVATEQAS
+338 ISGTNVATEQAT

-357 EWLGRCKAWLDD
+357 EWMGRCKAWLDD
-369 LKIGSFSFTK
+369 LKIGSFSFAK

-386 SLGGVVSVLGDMG
+386 SLGGVISTLGDMG

-408 LKGVGAWLRQT
+408 VKALGGWLKQT
-419 VVAQKLMVV
+419 VVVQKLMVV
-428 WTKVA
+428 WTKAA

-450 IVIVAIGALVA
+450 IIIVAIGALVA
-461 AIVWLANKVS
+461 GIIYLANKVS

-488 QGFIAYIEMGWT
+488 QGFSASIETVWLTMV
-500 TLINGLMIGL
+500 NSLMIGL
-510 NKIKAGWYSFK
+510 NKIKEGWYEFK
-521 NAVGLGDEAENN
+521 NAVGLGDESENN
-533 KMLSQINEDTE
+533 KMLAQINEDTE
-544 KRKQAIA
+544 NRKKAIA
-551 DSAKKVYETG
+551 DSAKVAYEANL
-561 IAAKE
+561 AAKE

-576 WNKEEKKEATE
+576 WNKDKKEATE

-602 GTNPNPI
+602 GASPNPI
-609 TPTKGSKEGG
+609 TPTKGGKEGG
-619 KDGTMSVGGSGG
+619 KDSTMSVGGSGG
-631 GNKNITVNITMN
+631 GSKTITINITMN
-643 CTFPIDK
+643 NTFPIDK

>member
-1 MNHTTTWTF
+1 M
-10 EAKDNVSQ
+10 Q
-18 PLHTAQENVRRAAEG
+18 
-33 MRNTWRNLV
+33 NTWKDFI

-102 LDKLGDKA
+102 LDKLGGKA

-180 DLQNPIAAAGEM
+180 NLDDPIAAAAEM

-210 TQIAQALVQ
+210 PQIAQALVQ

-277 AYRVN
+277 AYGVN

-327 TADAQAELTQQ
+327 TAQAQAELTQQ
-338 ISGTNVATEQAS
+338 ISGTNVATEQAT

-357 EWLGRCKAWLDD
+357 EWMGRCKAWLDD
-369 LKIGSFSFTK
+369 LKIGSFSFAK

-386 SLGGVVSVLGDMG
+386 SLGGVISTLGDMG

-408 LKGVGAWLRQT
+408 VKALGGWLKQT
-419 VVAQKLMVV
+419 VVVQKLMVV
-428 WTKVA
+428 WTKAA

-450 IVIVAIGALVA
+450 IIIVAIGALVA
-461 AIVWLANKVS
+461 GIIYLANKVS

-488 QGFIAYIEMGWT
+488 QGFSASIETVWLTMV
-500 TLINGLMIGL
+500 NSLMIGL
-510 NKIKAGWYSFK
+510 NKIKEGWYEFK
-521 NAVGLGDEAENN
+521 NAVGLGDESENN
-533 KMLSQINEDTE
+533 KMLAQINEDTE
-544 KRKQAIA
+544 NRKKAIA
-551 DSAKKVYETG
+551 DSAKVAYEANL
-561 IAAKE
+561 AAKE

-576 WNKEEKKEATE
+576 WNKDKKEATE

-602 GTNPNPI
+602 GASPNPI

-619 KDGTMSVGGSGG
+619 KDSTMSVGGSGG
-631 GNKNITVNITMN
+631 GSKTITINITMN
-643 CTFPIDK
+643 NTFPIDK

>member
-1 MNHTTTWTF
+1 MNHTTTWIF

-18 PLHTAQENVRRAAEG
+18 PLHTAQENVRRATEG
-33 MRNTWRNLV
+33 IHNTWKDFI

-52 ATSMRPIDWQAA
+52 ATSIRPIDWQAA
-64 SQGFLNITQKFSEA
+64 SQGFLNITQKFSKA

-92 AAITGITGDD
+92 AAITGIAGDD
-102 LDKLGDKA
+102 LDKLGGKA

-142 DEALAKMGS
+142 DEALAKMAS

-160 GGDVVGATDALTTSM
+160 EGDVVGATDALTTSM

-180 DLQNPIAAAGEM
+180 NLDDPIAAAGEM

-210 TQIAQALVQ
+210 PQIAQALVQ

-277 AYRVN
+277 AYGVN

-327 TADAQAELTQQ
+327 TAQTQAELTEQ
-338 ISGTNVATEQAS
+338 ISGTNVATEQAT

-357 EWLGRCKAWLDD
+357 EWMGRCKAWLDD

-386 SLGGVVSVLGDMG
+386 SLGGVISTLGDMG

-408 LKGVGAWLRQT
+408 VKALGGWLKQT
-419 VVAQKLMVV
+419 VVVQKLMVV
-428 WTKVA
+428 WTKAA

-450 IVIVAIGALVA
+450 IIIVAIGALVA
-461 AIVWLANKVS
+461 GIIYLANKVS

-488 QGFIAYIEMGWT
+488 QGFSASIETVWLTMV
-500 TLINGLMIGL
+500 NSLMIGL
-510 NKIKAGWYSFK
+510 NKIKEGWYEFK
-521 NAVGLGDEAENN
+521 NAVGLGDESENN

-544 KRKQAIA
+544 NRKKAIT
-551 DSAKKVYETG
+551 DSAKVAYEANL
-561 IAAKE
+561 AAKE
-566 EFIKAGQSLT
+566 EFTKAGQSLS
-576 WNKEEKKEATE
+576 WNKEKKEATE

-595 ASSAIGG
+595 ASSAIGVG
-602 GTNPNPI
+602 ANPIPI
-609 TPTKGSKEGG
+609 TPTKGGKDAG
-619 KDGTMSVGGSGG
+619 KDGTMSIGGSGG
-631 GNKNITVNITMN
+631 GSKTITINITMN
-643 CTFPIDK
+643 NTFPIDK

>member
-1 MNHTTTWTF
+1 MNHTTTWIF

-18 PLHTAQENVRRAAEG
+18 PLHTAQENVRRATEG
-33 MRNTWRNLV
+33 MQNTWKDFI

-102 LDKLGDKA
+102 LDKLGGKA

-180 DLQNPIAAAGEM
+180 NLDDPIAAAAEM

-210 TQIAQALVQ
+210 PQIAQALVQ

-277 AYRVN
+277 AYGVN

-327 TADAQAELTQQ
+327 TAQAQAELTQQ
-338 ISGTNVATEQAS
+338 ISGTNVATEQAT

-357 EWLGRCKAWLDD
+357 EWMGRCKAWLDD
-369 LKIGSFSFTK
+369 LKIGSFSFAK

-386 SLGGVVSVLGDMG
+386 SLGGVISTLGDMG

-408 LKGVGAWLRQT
+408 VKALGGTLKQT
-419 VVAQKLMVV
+419 VVVQKLMVV
-428 WTKVA
+428 WTKAA

-450 IVIVAIGALVA
+450 IIIVAIGALVA
-461 AIVWLANKVS
+461 GIIYLANKVS

-488 QGFIAYIEMGWT
+488 QGFSASIETVWLTMV
-500 TLINGLMIGL
+500 NSLMIGL
-510 NKIKAGWYSFK
+510 NKIKEGWYEFK
-521 NAVGLGDEAENN
+521 NAVGLGDESENN
-533 KMLSQINEDTE
+533 KMLAQINEDTE
-544 KRKQAIA
+544 NRKKAIA
-551 DSAKKVYETG
+551 DSAKVAYEANL
-561 IAAKE
+561 AAKE

-576 WNKEEKKEATE
+576 WNKDKKEATE

-602 GTNPNPI
+602 GASPNPI

-619 KDGTMSVGGSGG
+619 KDSTMSVGGSGG
-631 GNKNITVNITMN
+631 GSKTITINITMN
-643 CTFPIDK
+643 NTFPIDK

>member
-1 MNHTTTWTF
+1 MNHTTTWIF

-18 PLHTAQENVRRAAEG
+18 PLHTAQENVRRATEG
-33 MRNTWRNLV
+33 MHNTWKDFI

-102 LDKLGDKA
+102 LDKLGGKA

-134 LGPQIGES
+134 LGPQIGKS

-160 GGDVVGATDALTTSM
+160 GGDVVGATDALTTSI

-180 DLQNPIAAAGEM
+180 NLDDPIAAAGEM

-210 TQIAQALVQ
+210 PQIAQALVQ

-277 AYRVN
+277 AYGVN

-327 TADAQAELTQQ
+327 TAQAQAELTEQ
-338 ISGTNVATEQAS
+338 ISGTNVATEQAT

-357 EWLGRCKAWLDD
+357 EWMGRCKAWLDD

-386 SLGGVVSVLGDMG
+386 SLGGVISTLGDMG

-408 LKGVGAWLRQT
+408 VKALGGWLKQT
-419 VVAQKLMVV
+419 VVVQKLMVV
-428 WTKVA
+428 WTKAA

-450 IVIVAIGALVA
+450 IIIVAIGALVA
-461 AIVWLANKVS
+461 GIIYLANKVS

-488 QGFIAYIEMGWT
+488 QGFSASIETVWLTMV
-500 TLINGLMIGL
+500 NSLMIGL
-510 NKIKAGWYSFK
+510 NKIKEGWYEFK
-521 NAVGLGDEAENN
+521 NAVGLGDENENN
-533 KMLSQINEDTE
+533 KMLAQINEDTE
-544 KRKQAIA
+544 NRKKAIT
-551 DSAKKVYETG
+551 DSAKVAYEANL
-561 IAAKE
+561 AAKE
-566 EFIKAGQSLT
+566 EFTKAGQSLT
-576 WNKEEKKEATE
+576 WNKEKKEATE

-602 GTNPNPI
+602 GANPTPI
-609 TPTKGSKEGG
+609 TPTKGGKDGG

-631 GNKNITVNITMN
+631 GSKTITINITMN
-643 CTFPIDK
+643 NTFPIDK

>member
-10 EAKDNVSQ
+10 EANDNVSET
-18 PLHTAQENVRRAAEG
+18 LHEAQANVQRATEG
-33 MRNTWRNLV
+33 MRQSWQSLV
-42 SSMKEGWDKL
+42 SNL
-52 ATSMRPIDWQAA
+52 RPIDWQAA
-64 SQGFLNITQKFSEA
+64 TEGFQRLTGLFSA
-78 AQVGADYEKSLLDV
+78 SAQVGADYEKALLDV

-102 LDKLGDKA
+102 LDNLGDKA
-110 RNLAKEFGGTATD
+110 RNLAKEFGGSASD

-180 DLQNPIAAAGEM
+180 NLDDPIAATGEM

-210 TQIAQALVQ
+210 PQIAQALVQ

-277 AYRVN
+277 AYGVN

-399 SAYSGLAPV
+399 SAYSGFAPV
-408 LKGVGAWLRQT
+408 LKGVGTWLRQT
-419 VVAQKLMVV
+419 VVAQKLLVV
-428 WTKVA
+428 WTKVV

-442 ALSANPIG
+442 AMTANPIG
-450 IVIVAIGALVA
+450 IIIVAIGALVA
-461 AIVWLANKVS
+461 GIVWLANKVS

-488 QGFIAYIEMGWT
+488 RGFIAYIEMGWT

-510 NKIKAGWYSFK
+510 NKIKEGWYRFK
-521 NAVGLGDEAENN
+521 NAVGLGDETENN
-533 KMLSQINEDTE
+533 KMLAQINEDTE
-544 KRKQAIA
+544 KRKQAII
-551 DSAKKVYETG
+551 DSAKKVQETTL
-561 IAAKE
+561 AAKE
-566 EFIKAGQSLT
+566 EFIKAGKSLK
-576 WNKEEKKEATE
+576 WNKEEEKKENTE
-587 APKAGNLS
+587 SPKAGNLS

-602 GTNPNPI
+602 GASSNPI
-609 TPTKGSKEGG
+609 TPTKGGKEGG
-619 KDGTMSVGGSGG
+619 KEGTMSVAGSGG
-631 GNKNITVNITMN
+631 SSKTITINITMN
-643 CTFPIDK
+643 NSFPIDK

>member
-1 MNHTTTWTF
+1 MNHTTTWIF

-18 PLHTAQENVRRAAEG
+18 PLHTAQENVRRATEG
-33 MRNTWRNLV
+33 MHNTWKDFI

-102 LDKLGDKA
+102 LDKLGGKA

-142 DEALAKMGS
+142 DEALAKMGG

-180 DLQNPIAAAGEM
+180 NLDDPIAAAAEM

-210 TQIAQALVQ
+210 PQIAQALVQ

-277 AYRVN
+277 AYGVN

-327 TADAQAELTQQ
+327 TAQAQAELTQQ
-338 ISGTNVATEQAS
+338 ISGTNVATEQAT

-357 EWLGRCKAWLDD
+357 EWMGRCKAWLDD

-379 VLGVVGD
+379 GLGVVGD
-386 SLGGVVSVLGDMG
+386 SLGGVISTLGDMG

-408 LKGVGAWLRQT
+408 VKALGGWLKQT
-419 VVAQKLMVV
+419 VVVQKLMVV
-428 WTKVA
+428 WTKAA

-450 IVIVAIGALVA
+450 IIIVAIGALVA
-461 AIVWLANKVS
+461 GIIYLANKVS

-488 QGFIAYIEMGWT
+488 QGFSASIETVWLTMV
-500 TLINGLMIGL
+500 NSLMIGL
-510 NKIKAGWYSFK
+510 NKIKEGWYEFK
-521 NAVGLGDEAENN
+521 NAVGLGDESENN
-533 KMLSQINEDTE
+533 KMLAQINEDTE
-544 KRKQAIA
+544 NRKKAIA
-551 DSAKKVYETG
+551 DSAKVAYEANL
-561 IAAKE
+561 AAKE

-576 WNKEEKKEATE
+576 WNKDKKEATE

-602 GTNPNPI
+602 GASPNPI

-619 KDGTMSVGGSGG
+619 KDSTMSVGGSGG
-631 GNKNITVNITMN
+631 GSKTITINITMN
-643 CTFPIDK
+643 NTFPIDK

>member
-1 MNHTTTWTF
+1 MNHTTTWIF

-18 PLHTAQENVRRAAEG
+18 PLHTAQENVRRATEG
-33 MRNTWRNLV
+33 MHNTWKDFI

-78 AQVGADYEKSLLDV
+78 AQVGANYEKSLLDV

-210 TQIAQALVQ
+210 PQIAQALVQ

-277 AYRVN
+277 AYGVN

-327 TADAQAELTQQ
+327 TAQAQAELTEQ
-338 ISGTNVATEQAS
+338 ISGTNVATEQAT

-357 EWLGRCKAWLDD
+357 EWMGRCKAWLDD

-386 SLGGVVSVLGDMG
+386 SLGGVISTLGDMG

-408 LKGVGAWLRQT
+408 VKALGGWLKQT
-419 VVAQKLMVV
+419 VVVQKLMVV
-428 WTKVA
+428 WTKAA

-450 IVIVAIGALVA
+450 IIIVAIGALVA
-461 AIVWLANKVS
+461 GIIYLANKVS

-488 QGFIAYIEMGWT
+488 QGFSASIETVWLTMV
-500 TLINGLMIGL
+500 NSLMIGL
-510 NKIKAGWYSFK
+510 NKIKEGWYEFK
-521 NAVGLGDEAENN
+521 NAVGLGDESENN

-544 KRKQAIA
+544 NRKKAIV
-551 DSAKKVYETG
+551 DSAKVAYEANL
-561 IAAKE
+561 AAKE
-566 EFIKAGQSLT
+566 EFTKAGQSLT
-576 WNKEEKKEATE
+576 WNKEKKEATE

-602 GTNPNPI
+602 GANPTPI
-609 TPTKGSKEGG
+609 TPTKGGKDGG

-631 GNKNITVNITMN
+631 GSKTITINITMN
-643 CTFPIDK
+643 NTFPIDK

>member
-1 MNHTTTWTF
+1 MNHTTTWIF

-18 PLHTAQENVRRAAEG
+18 PLHTAQENVRRATEG
-33 MRNTWRNLV
+33 MHNTWKDFI

-102 LDKLGDKA
+102 LDKLGGKA

-180 DLQNPIAAAGEM
+180 NLDDPIAAAGEM

-210 TQIAQALVQ
+210 PQIAQALVQ

-277 AYRVN
+277 AYGVN

-327 TADAQAELTQQ
+327 TAQAQAELTEQ
-338 ISGTNVATEQAS
+338 ISGTNVATEQAT

-357 EWLGRCKAWLDD
+357 EWMGRCKAWLDD

-386 SLGGVVSVLGDMG
+386 SLGGVISTLGDMG

-408 LKGVGAWLRQT
+408 VKALGGWLKQT
-419 VVAQKLMVV
+419 VVVQKLIVV
-428 WTKVA
+428 WTKAA

-450 IVIVAIGALVA
+450 IIIVAIGALVA
-461 AIVWLANKVS
+461 GIIYLANKVS

-488 QGFIAYIEMGWT
+488 QGFSASIETVWLTMV
-500 TLINGLMIGL
+500 NSLMIGL
-510 NKIKAGWYSFK
+510 NKIKEGWYEFK
-521 NAVGLGDEAENN
+521 NAVGLGDESENN

-544 KRKQAIA
+544 NRKKAIT
-551 DSAKKVYETG
+551 DSAKVAYEANL
-561 IAAKE
+561 AAKE
-566 EFIKAGQSLT
+566 EFTKAGQSLT
-576 WNKEEKKEATE
+576 WNKEKKEATE

-602 GTNPNPI
+602 GTNPTPI
-609 TPTKGSKEGG
+609 TPTKGGKDGG

-631 GNKNITVNITMN
+631 GSKTITINITMN
-643 CTFPIDK
+643 NTFPIDK